1 MNERSRLLITLFV
14 GVALP
19 LLASQLLPSSNPDR
33 WSPVAIGLLVT
44 VGALAGW
51 TAPTARGFITTV
63 AWVVAGSMFILLS
76 WTDLLLN
83 VGPSILPVETW
94 RDETFVAIA
103 AALGF
108 AAIGFVAGAL
118 VHRRGAFGSIG
129 SSAAVG
135 VVAILGVAIVA
146 AGIAAVAF
154 SRTPLVLQPDQ
165 ALVTVVITDDGIAV
179 TPEAIDGRS
188 YWLIYESRATVPMW
202 ITRLTPLTA
211 QDGVP
216 RALTTAE
223 IESWLAG
230 TWQDLG
236 PEFLGAISW
245 QPIDPGQRV
254 DGGPLAIRP
263 SIDGSGGALWYASST
278 QELRPWPGNIG
289 EEMRPEAPWP
299 VDHHVVVSVHGS

>member
-19 LLASQLLPSSNPDR
+19 LLASQLLPSPNPDR
-33 WSPVAIGLLVT
+33 WSPVAMGLLVA

-51 TAPTARGFITTV
+51 TAPTARGFITTL
-63 AWVVAGSMFILLS
+63 AWVVVGAVFILLT
-76 WTDLLLN
+76 WTDMLLN
-83 VGPSILPVETW
+83 VGPSILRVETW

-108 AAIGFVAGAL
+108 AAIGFVTGAL
-118 VHRRGAFGSIG
+118 VHRRGAFGLVGPSVV
-129 SSAAVG
+129 VG

-146 AGIAAVAF
+146 AGIAAAAF
-154 SRTPLVLQPDQ
+154 SQTSLVLQPDQ

-188 YWLIYESRATVPMW
+188 YRLIYESRATLPMW

-216 RALTTAE
+216 RALTAAE

-236 PEFLGAISW
+236 PEFLSAISW
-245 QPIDPGQRV
+245 RALDPNQRL

-263 SIDGSGGALWYASST
+263 SIDGSGGALWYASGE
-278 QELRPWPGNIG
+278 QGLRPWPGNIG
-289 EEMRPEAPWP
+289 EEMRPDAPWP
-299 VDHHVVVSVHGS
+299 VVHHVVLRVDGS